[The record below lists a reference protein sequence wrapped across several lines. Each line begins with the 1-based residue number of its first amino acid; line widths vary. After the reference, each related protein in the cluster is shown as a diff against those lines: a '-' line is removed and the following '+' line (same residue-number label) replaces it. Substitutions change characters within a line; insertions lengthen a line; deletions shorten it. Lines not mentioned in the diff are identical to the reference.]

1 MTTEERIVLLS
12 RSRSI
17 LEGRGRVSIS
27 DARDLIVRVIDDM
40 IDEVYEKIAR

>member
-27 DARDLIVRVIDDM
+27 DAHDLIVRVIDDM